1 MKHSSEKEYYCK
13 ECKETFKGPSFFK
26 HLKSDK
32 HYANY
37 INSMDRSDF
46 VCDTAS
52 ELNRNHTSQSTIP
65 SDTRSPK
72 DGEHATN
79 FLRSVPQFLGMWYT
93 SFSYDVTNSGNDLR
107 VSIHVSKDNHK

>member
-32 HYANY
+32 HYVNY

-46 VCDTAS
+46 VCDTAR
-52 ELNRNHTSQSTIP
+52 ELYSDHPPLETI
-65 SDTRSPK
+65 SSGTRSPK
-72 DGEHATN
+72 NGEHATN
-79 FLRSVPQFLGMWYT
+79 FLRSVPQFLDMWWCNYT
-93 SFSYDVTNSGNDLR
+93 YDVTNSGDNLR
-107 VSIHVSKDNHK
+107 ISFSISKMDHK